1 MAETNHSSHREGAM
15 SIVFSEI
22 AKTFSLHT
30 SKTTYQLKIGNLNYV
45 NHLYYG
51 ATIHDEDLSYLIRRY
66 DRGFSGNPYDS
77 LKERTFSLDAQ
88 PQEFTTQQQGDFRI
102 NSIEVQNP
110 DGSFSFDGRYIAHKI
125 YPGAFTLKGLPTA
138 FATDKDTV
146 DTLEIVLEDAVTKVQ
161 VTLLYS
167 VFEEAD
173 IIMRAA
179 RVHNGGTGEIAL
191 KRIMSLNMD
200 YMNGGNLDII
210 SLPGRYGQ
218 ERQVERQ
225 PLTHHVHKIR
235 SGRGISSHQQNP
247 FIALVEKEANEEY
260 GSCYGFA
267 LMYSGSFLAEA
278 ELDQYDQ
285 ARLVLGVND
294 RLFSYQ
300 VAPGEDFDTPA
311 VLMTYTHKGLTAMS
325 RNYHNF
331 FRNNL
336 NKSKFVRDIRRPVL
350 INTWE
355 AAFFDFDDVKLIEI
369 AKAAKGMGVEMIV
382 MDDGWFG
389 KRDDDNSGLGDWYVN
404 EKKIKCGLTE
414 LVRQINDLGMKFG
427 IWFEP
432 EMVSEDSDL
441 FRSHPDWVM
450 EIPGRHA
457 VRSRNQLVLDVSRKE
472 VQDYLI
478 TSINAILDSANIYY
492 VKWDINRAIT
502 DLWSNALPAGHQG
515 EVSHRYVL
523 GLYRVMDGI
532 IKTHPDIMF
541 EGCAGGGGRFDSA
554 MLTYFV
560 QYWSSDN
567 TKPLDNLKLHY
578 GSSFLYPL
586 CTMGAHVSQAS
597 SMVPL
602 ETKAAIAMC
611 GTFGY
616 ELDATKLGPDEVA
629 VCKKMSDLYLKY
641 YDINFFGDYYRLAN
655 PFENVNLVA
664 WECVSKD
671 KKEAL
676 LTVVTVNLTV
686 NGPQEYIHCRGLAPD
701 SLYQVE
707 KEGSGVVLTAS
718 GMALMHAGIPIP
730 REIPEFTAF
739 MYHLKSL

>member
-1 MAETNHSSHREGAM
+1 MA
-15 SIVFSEI
+15 IVFNEKN
-22 AKTFSLHT
+22 KTFSLHSAT
-30 SKTTYQLKIGNLNYV
+30 STYQLKIGNLNYV

-51 ATIHDEDLSYLIRRY
+51 PTILDDDLAFLIRRY

-88 PQEFTTQQQGDFRI
+88 PQEFSTQQQGDFRI
-102 NSIEVQNP
+102 NSIEVQNS
-110 DGSFSFDGRYIAHKI
+110 DGSFSFNGRYVSHKL
-125 YPGAFTLKGLPTA
+125 YKGPFSLNGLPTP
-138 FATDKDTV
+138 FATEKDTV
-146 DTLEIVLEDAVTKVQ
+146 DTLELLIEDAISKIQ

-179 RVHNGGTGEIAL
+179 RVHNSSNETIQL

-200 YMNGGNLDII
+200 YMNGCNLDLL

-225 PLTHHVHKIR
+225 HLTHHVHKIR

-247 FIALVEKEANEEY
+247 FIALLDKNTTEDY
-260 GSCYGFA
+260 GDCYGFA
-267 LMYSGSFLAEA
+267 LMYSGSFLAEV

-285 ARLVLGVND
+285 VRLVMGIND
-294 RLFSYQ
+294 RLFSYA
-300 VAPGEDFDTPA
+300 VLPDEDFDTPA
-311 VLMTYTHKGLTAMS
+311 VLLTYSHRGLTQMS
-325 RNYHNF
+325 HIYHNF

-336 NKSKFVRDIRRPVL
+336 NNSKFIKNVKRPVL

-355 AAFFDFDDVKLIEI
+355 AAFFNFDDVKIVEI

-382 MDDGWFG
+382 MDDGWYG
-389 KRDDDNSGLGDWYVN
+389 KRDDDNSGLGDWFVN
-404 EKKIKCGLTE
+404 KNKIKCGLNS
-414 LVRQINDLGMKFG
+414 LVKQINDLGMKFG

-441 FRSHPDWVM
+441 FRAHPDWAM
-450 EIPGRHA
+450 EIPGRRA
-457 VRSRNQLVLDVSRKE
+457 VRSRNELALDVGRKE

-478 TSINAILDSANIYY
+478 ESINNILDSANIYY

-502 DLWSNALPAGHQG
+502 DLWSNALPPEKQG

-541 EGCAGGGGRFDSA
+541 EGCAGGGGRFDPA

-578 GSSFLYPL
+578 GSSFLYPV
-586 CTMGAHVSQAS
+586 CCMGAHVSEAS
-597 SMVPL
+597 SMIPF

-616 ELDATKLGPDEVA
+616 ELDATKLKEKEILA
-629 VCKKMSDLYLKY
+629 CKKMSALYHKY
-641 YDINFFGDYYRLAN
+641 YQLNFFGDYYRLAN
-655 PFENVNLVA
+655 PFELINLVA
-664 WECVSKD
+664 WLSVAKN

-676 LTVVTVNLTV
+676 LTVITVNLTV
-686 NGPQEYIHCRGLAPD
+686 NGPQEYIKCKGLEPHT
-701 SLYQVE
+701 LYRI
-707 KEGSGVVLTAS
+707 EGDGNGEVAT

-730 REIPEFTAF
+730 REIPEYTSFI
-739 MYHLKSL
+739 YHLVAVEP

>member
-1 MAETNHSSHREGAM
+1 MAIIYNEKKR
-15 SIVFSEI
+15 
-22 AKTFSLHT
+22 TFSLHT
-30 SKTTYQLKIGNLNYV
+30 AKTTYQLKIGNLNYV
-45 NHLYYG
+45 KHLYYG
-51 ATIHDEDLSYLIRRY
+51 ATIQDEDLIYLVRRY
-66 DRGFSGNPYDS
+66 DRGFSGNPYES

-102 NSIEVQNP
+102 NSIEVQNA
-110 DGSFSFDGRYIAHKI
+110 DGSFSFNGRYRSHKM
-125 YPGAFTLKGLPTA
+125 YKGAFTLNGLPTA
-138 FATDKDTV
+138 IATENDTV
-146 DTLEIVLEDAVTKVQ
+146 DTLELVIEDSVTKIQ

-179 RVHNGGTGEIAL
+179 RVHNGGDGEISL
-191 KRIMSLNMD
+191 KRIMSVNMD
-200 YMNGGNLDII
+200 YMNGRNLDLV

-247 FIALVEKEANEEY
+247 FIALVDRTANEEY
-260 GSCYGFA
+260 GSCYGFS
-267 LMYSGSFLAEA
+267 LMYSGSFIAEV

-285 ARLVLGVND
+285 ARLAMGIND
-294 RLFSYQ
+294 RLFSY
-300 VAPGEDFDTPA
+300 VVGPGEDFDTPA
-311 VLMTYTHKGLTAMS
+311 VLMTYTHKGLTKMS
-325 RNYHNF
+325 HNYHDF

-336 NKSKFVRDIRRPVL
+336 NRSKFVKDVKRPIL

-355 AAFFDFDDVKLIEI
+355 AAFFDFDDEKLVEI
-369 AKAAKGMGVEMIV
+369 AKAARDMGVEMIV

-389 KRDDDNSGLGDWYVN
+389 KRDDDNSGLGDWVVN
-404 EKKIKCGLTE
+404 EKKIKCGLPK
-414 LVRQINDLGMKFG
+414 LVSQINDLGMKFG

-441 FRSHPDWVM
+441 FRAHPDWAM
-450 EIPGRHA
+450 EIPGRRA
-457 VRSRNQLVLDVSRKE
+457 VRSRNQLVLDVSRRE

-478 TSINAILDSANIYY
+478 RSINGILDSANIYY

-502 DLWSNALPAGHQG
+502 DLWSNVLPADRQG
-515 EVSHRYVL
+515 EISHRYVL

-578 GSSFLYPL
+578 GSSFVYPV
-586 CTMGAHVSQAS
+586 CTMGAHVSTAS
-597 SMVPL
+597 PMVPI

-616 ELDATKLGPDEVA
+616 ELDATKLSKEEIEK
-629 VCKKMSDLYLKY
+629 CRNMSGYYHKFYDL
-641 YDINFFGDYYRLAN
+641 NFFGDYYRLTN
-655 PFENVNLVA
+655 PFEPVNLVA
-664 WECVSKD
+664 WECVAKD

-676 LTVVTVNLTV
+676 LTVVTVHLTV
-686 NGPQEYIHCRGLAPD
+686 NGPQEYIKCKGLLPNRKYRITGD
-701 SLYQVE
+701 GNE
-707 KEGSGVVLTAS
+707 WTAT
-718 GMALMHAGIPIP
+718 GMALMHAGVPVP

-739 MYHLKSL
+739 LYHLEAID

>member
-1 MAETNHSSHREGAM
+1 MAIIYNEKKR
-15 SIVFSEI
+15 
-22 AKTFSLHT
+22 TFSLHT
-30 SKTTYQLKIGNLNYV
+30 AKTTYQLKIGNLNYV
-45 NHLYYG
+45 KHLYYG
-51 ATIHDEDLSYLIRRY
+51 ATIQDEDLIYLVRRY
-66 DRGFSGNPYDS
+66 DRGFSGNPYES

-102 NSIEVQNP
+102 NSIEVQNA
-110 DGSFSFDGRYIAHKI
+110 DGSFSFNGRYRSHKM
-125 YPGAFTLKGLPTA
+125 YKGAFTLNGLPTA
-138 FATDKDTV
+138 IATENDTV
-146 DTLEIVLEDAVTKVQ
+146 DTLELVIEDSVTKIQ

-179 RVHNGGTGEIAL
+179 RVHNGGEGEISL
-191 KRIMSLNMD
+191 KRIMSVNMD
-200 YMNGGNLDII
+200 YMNGRNLDLV

-247 FIALVEKEANEEY
+247 FIALVDRTANEEY
-260 GSCYGFA
+260 GSCYGFS
-267 LMYSGSFLAEA
+267 LMYSGSFIAEV

-285 ARLVLGVND
+285 ARLVMGIND
-294 RLFSYQ
+294 RLFSY
-300 VAPGEDFDTPA
+300 VVGPGEDFDTPA
-311 VLMTYTHKGLTAMS
+311 VLMTYTHKGLTKMS
-325 RNYHNF
+325 HNYHNF

-336 NKSKFVRDIRRPVL
+336 NRSKFVKDVKRPIL

-355 AAFFDFDDVKLIEI
+355 AAFFDFDDEKLVEI
-369 AKAAKGMGVEMIV
+369 AKAARDMGVEMIV

-389 KRDDDNSGLGDWYVN
+389 KRDDDNAGLGDWVVN
-404 EKKIKCGLTE
+404 EKKIKCGLPK
-414 LVRQINDLGMKFG
+414 LVSQINDLGMKFG

-441 FRSHPDWVM
+441 FRAHPDWAM
-450 EIPGRHA
+450 EIPGRRA
-457 VRSRNQLVLDVSRKE
+457 VRSRNQLVLDVSRRE

-478 TSINAILDSANIYY
+478 RSINGILDSANIYY

-502 DLWSNALPAGHQG
+502 DLWSNVLPADRQG
-515 EVSHRYVL
+515 EISHRYVL

-578 GSSFLYPL
+578 GSSFVYPV
-586 CTMGAHVSQAS
+586 CTMGAHVSTAS
-597 SMVPL
+597 PMVPI

-616 ELDATKLGPDEVA
+616 ELDATKLSKEEIEK
-629 VCKKMSDLYLKY
+629 CRKMSGYYHKFYDL
-641 YDINFFGDYYRLAN
+641 NFFGDYYRLTN
-655 PFENVNLVA
+655 PFEPVNLVA
-664 WECVSKD
+664 WECVAKD

-676 LTVVTVNLTV
+676 LPVVTVHLTV
-686 NGPQEYIHCRGLAPD
+686 NGPQEYIKCKGLLPNRKYRITGD
-701 SLYQVE
+701 GNE
-707 KEGSGVVLTAS
+707 WTAT
-718 GMALMHAGIPIP
+718 GMALMHAGVPVP

-739 MYHLKSL
+739 LYHLEAID

>member
-1 MAETNHSSHREGAM
+1 MAIIYNEKKR
-15 SIVFSEI
+15 
-22 AKTFSLHT
+22 TFSLHT
-30 SKTTYQLKIGNLNYV
+30 AKTTYQLKIGNLNYV
-45 NHLYYG
+45 KHLYYG
-51 ATIHDEDLSYLIRRY
+51 ATIQDEDLIYLVRRY
-66 DRGFSGNPYDS
+66 DRGFSGNPYES

-102 NSIEVQNP
+102 NSIEVQNA
-110 DGSFSFDGRYIAHKI
+110 DGSFSFNGRYRSHKM
-125 YPGAFTLKGLPTA
+125 YKGAFTLNGLPTA
-138 FATDKDTV
+138 IATENDTV
-146 DTLEIVLEDAVTKVQ
+146 DTLELVIEDSVTKIQ

-179 RVHNGGTGEIAL
+179 RVHNGGDGEISL
-191 KRIMSLNMD
+191 KRIMSVNMD
-200 YMNGGNLDII
+200 YMNGRNLDLV

-247 FIALVEKEANEEY
+247 FIALVDRTANEEY
-260 GSCYGFA
+260 GSCYGFS
-267 LMYSGSFLAEA
+267 LMYSGSFIAEV

-285 ARLVLGVND
+285 ARLVMGIND
-294 RLFSYQ
+294 RLFSY
-300 VAPGEDFDTPA
+300 VVGPGEDFDTPA
-311 VLMTYTHKGLTAMS
+311 VLMTYTHKGLTKMS
-325 RNYHNF
+325 HNYHDF

-336 NKSKFVRDIRRPVL
+336 NRSKFVNDVKRPIL

-355 AAFFDFDDVKLIEI
+355 AAFFDFDDEKLVEI
-369 AKAAKGMGVEMIV
+369 AKAARDMGVEMIV

-389 KRDDDNSGLGDWYVN
+389 KRDDDNSGLGDWVVN
-404 EKKIKCGLTE
+404 EKKIKCGLPK
-414 LVRQINDLGMKFG
+414 LVSQINDLGMKFG

-441 FRSHPDWVM
+441 VRAHPDWAM
-450 EIPGRHA
+450 EIPGRRA
-457 VRSRNQLVLDVSRKE
+457 VRSRNQLVLDVSRRE

-478 TSINAILDSANIYY
+478 RSINGILDSANIYY

-502 DLWSNALPAGHQG
+502 DLWSNVLPADRQG
-515 EVSHRYVL
+515 EIPHRYVL

-578 GSSFLYPL
+578 GSSFVYPV
-586 CTMGAHVSQAS
+586 CTMGAHVSTAS
-597 SMVPL
+597 PMVPI

-616 ELDATKLGPDEVA
+616 ELDATKLSKEEIEK
-629 VCKKMSDLYLKY
+629 CRKMSGYYHKFYDL
-641 YDINFFGDYYRLAN
+641 NFFGDYYRLTN
-655 PFENVNLVA
+655 PFEPVNLVA
-664 WECVSKD
+664 WECVAKD

-676 LTVVTVNLTV
+676 LTVVTVHLTV
-686 NGPQEYIHCRGLAPD
+686 NGPQEYIKCKGLLPNRKYRITGD
-701 SLYQVE
+701 GNE
-707 KEGSGVVLTAS
+707 WTAT
-718 GMALMHAGIPIP
+718 GMALMHAGVPVP

-739 MYHLKSL
+739 LYHLEVID

>member
-1 MAETNHSSHREGAM
+1 MA
-15 SIVFSEI
+15 IVFNEN
-22 AKTFSLHT
+22 KRTFSLHT
-30 SKTTYQLKIGNLNYV
+30 AKTTYQLKIGNLNYV
-45 NHLYYG
+45 KHLYYG
-51 ATIHDEDLSYLIRRY
+51 ATIEDEDLIYLIRRY

-102 NSIEVQNP
+102 NSIEVQNA
-110 DGSFSFDGRYIAHKI
+110 DGSFSFNGRYVSHRI
-125 YPGAFTLKGLPTA
+125 YSGPFTLSGLPTA
-138 FATDKDTV
+138 YANAGETV
-146 DTLEIVLEDAVTKVQ
+146 DTLELVIEDAVTRVQ

-179 RVHNGGTGEIAL
+179 RVHNAGDRPISL
-191 KRIMSLNMD
+191 KRIMSINMD
-200 YMNGGNLDII
+200 YMNGKNLDIL

-247 FIALVEKEANEEY
+247 FIALVDRTANEEY

-267 LMYSGSFLAEA
+267 LMYSGSFLAEV

-285 ARLVLGVND
+285 ARLVMGVND
-294 RLFSYQ
+294 RLFSYN
-300 VAPGEDFDTPA
+300 VNPGDYFDTPA
-311 VLMTYTHKGLTAMS
+311 VLMTYTHKGLTRMS
-325 RNYHNF
+325 HNYHNF
-331 FRNNL
+331 IRNNL
-336 NKSKFVRDIRRPVL
+336 NSSKFVKDVKRPVL

-355 AAFFDFDDVKLIEI
+355 AAFFDFDDVKLVEI
-369 AKAAKGMGVEMIV
+369 AKAARNMGVEMIV

-414 LVRQINDLGMKFG
+414 LVRQINELGMKFG

-441 FRSHPDWVM
+441 FRAHPDWAM

-457 VRSRNQLVLDVSRKE
+457 VRSRNQLVLDVTRRE

-478 TSINAILDSANIYY
+478 ESINRILDSANIYY

-502 DLWSNALPAGHQG
+502 DLWSNALPAENQG
-515 EVSHRYVL
+515 EISHRYVL

-532 IKTHPDIMF
+532 IKTHPDILF
-541 EGCAGGGGRFDSA
+541 EGCAGGGGRFDTA

-567 TKPLDNLKLHY
+567 TRPLDNLKLHY
-578 GSSFLYPL
+578 GSSFLYPI
-586 CTMGAHVSQAS
+586 CTMGAHVSGAS
-597 SMVPL
+597 PMVPL
-602 ETKAAIAMC
+602 ETKAAIALC

-616 ELDATKLGPDEVA
+616 ELDATKLNSSEIEA
-629 VCKKMSDLYLKY
+629 CRKMSALYHKY
-641 YDINFFGDYYRLAN
+641 YDLNFFGDYYRLAN
-655 PFENVNLVA
+655 PFEQVNLVA
-664 WECVSKD
+664 WECLAKD
-671 KKEAL
+671 KSEAL
-676 LTVVTVNLTV
+676 VTVITVNLTM
-686 NGPQEYIHCRGLAPD
+686 NGPQEYIKCKGLVPNKR
-701 SLYQVE
+701 YYVE
-707 KEGSGVVLTAS
+707 GDGSDRIVT
-718 GMALMHAGIPIP
+718 GMALMHAGIPVP

-739 MYHLKSL
+739 LYHLKEVK

>member
-1 MAETNHSSHREGAM
+1 MAIIYNEKKR
-15 SIVFSEI
+15 
-22 AKTFSLHT
+22 TFSLHT
-30 SKTTYQLKIGNLNYV
+30 AKTTYQLKIGNLNYV
-45 NHLYYG
+45 KHLYYG
-51 ATIHDEDLSYLIRRY
+51 ATIQDEDLIYLVRRY
-66 DRGFSGNPYDS
+66 DRGFSGNPYES

-102 NSIEVQNP
+102 NSIEVQNA
-110 DGSFSFDGRYIAHKI
+110 DGSFSFNGRYRSHKM
-125 YPGAFTLKGLPTA
+125 YKGAFTLNGLPTA
-138 FATDKDTV
+138 IATENDTV
-146 DTLEIVLEDAVTKVQ
+146 DTLELVIEDSVTKIR

-179 RVHNGGTGEIAL
+179 RVHNGGEGEISL
-191 KRIMSLNMD
+191 KRIMSVNMD
-200 YMNGGNLDII
+200 YMNGRNLDLV

-247 FIALVEKEANEEY
+247 FIALVDRTANEEY
-260 GSCYGFA
+260 GSCYGFS
-267 LMYSGSFLAEA
+267 LMYSGSFIAEV

-285 ARLVLGVND
+285 ARLVMGIND
-294 RLFSYQ
+294 RLFSY
-300 VAPGEDFDTPA
+300 VVGPGEDFDTPA
-311 VLMTYTHKGLTAMS
+311 VLMTYTHKGLTKMS
-325 RNYHNF
+325 HNYHNF

-336 NKSKFVRDIRRPVL
+336 NRSKFVKDVKRPIL

-355 AAFFDFDDVKLIEI
+355 AAFFDFDDEKLVEI
-369 AKAAKGMGVEMIV
+369 AKAARDMGVEMIV

-389 KRDDDNSGLGDWYVN
+389 KRDDDNSGLGDWVVN
-404 EKKIKCGLTE
+404 EKKIKCGLPK
-414 LVRQINDLGMKFG
+414 LVSQINDLGMKFG

-441 FRSHPDWVM
+441 FRAHPDWAM
-450 EIPGRHA
+450 EIPGRRA
-457 VRSRNQLVLDVSRKE
+457 VRSRNQLVLDVSRRE

-478 TSINAILDSANIYY
+478 RSINGILDSANIYY

-502 DLWSNALPAGHQG
+502 DLWSNVLPADRQG
-515 EVSHRYVL
+515 EISHRYVL

-578 GSSFLYPL
+578 GSSFVYPV
-586 CTMGAHVSQAS
+586 CTMGAHVSTAS
-597 SMVPL
+597 PMVPI

-616 ELDATKLGPDEVA
+616 ELDATKLSKEEIEK
-629 VCKKMSDLYLKY
+629 CRKMSGYYHKFYDL
-641 YDINFFGDYYRLAN
+641 NFFGDYYRLTN
-655 PFENVNLVA
+655 PFEPVNLVA
-664 WECVSKD
+664 WECVAKD
-671 KKEAL
+671 KKKAL
-676 LTVVTVNLTV
+676 LTVVTVHLTV
-686 NGPQEYIHCRGLAPD
+686 NGPQEYIKCKGLLPNRKYRITGD
-701 SLYQVE
+701 GNE
-707 KEGSGVVLTAS
+707 WTAT
-718 GMALMHAGIPIP
+718 GMALMHAGVPVP

-739 MYHLKSL
+739 LYHLEVID

>member
-1 MAETNHSSHREGAM
+1 MAIIYNEKKR
-15 SIVFSEI
+15 
-22 AKTFSLHT
+22 TFSLHT
-30 SKTTYQLKIGNLNYV
+30 KKTTYQLKIGNLNYV
-45 NHLYYG
+45 KHLYYG
-51 ATIHDEDLSYLIRRY
+51 ATIRDEDLIYLVRRY

-102 NSIEVQNP
+102 NSIEVQNS
-110 DGSFSFDGRYIAHKI
+110 DGSFSFNGRYLSHKI
-125 YPGAFTLKGLPTA
+125 YRGAFTLNGLPTA
-138 FATDKDTV
+138 IATEKDTV
-146 DTLEIVLEDAVTKVQ
+146 DTLELVLLDAVTNIQ

-173 IIMRAA
+173 IIMRAT
-179 RVHNGGTGEIAL
+179 RVRNGGKGNISL
-191 KRIMSLNMD
+191 KRIMSVNMD
-200 YMNGGNLDII
+200 YMNGRNLDLI

-247 FIALVEKEANEEY
+247 FIALVDRTANEEY

-267 LMYSGSFLAEA
+267 LMYSGSFIAEV

-285 ARLVLGVND
+285 ARLVMGIND
-294 RLFSYQ
+294 RLFSY
-300 VAPGEDFDTPA
+300 VVGPGEEFDTPA
-311 VLMTYTHKGLTAMS
+311 VLMTYTHKGLTKMS
-325 RNYHNF
+325 HNYHDF

-336 NKSKFVRDIRRPVL
+336 NRSKFVKDVKRPVL

-355 AAFFDFDDVKLIEI
+355 AAFFDFDDEKLIEI
-369 AKAAKGMGVEMIV
+369 AKAARNMGVEMIV

-389 KRDDDNSGLGDWYVN
+389 KRDDDNSGLGDWVVN
-404 EKKIKCGLTE
+404 EKKIRCGLPK
-414 LVRQINDLGMKFG
+414 LVSQINDLGLKFG

-441 FRSHPDWVM
+441 FRAHPDWAM

-457 VRSRNQLVLDVSRKE
+457 VRSRNQLVLDVGRQE

-478 TSINAILDSANIYY
+478 KSINRILDSANIYY

-502 DLWSNALPAGHQG
+502 DLWSNALPADRQG
-515 EVSHRYVL
+515 EISHRYVL
-523 GLYRVMDGI
+523 GLYRIMDGI

-541 EGCAGGGGRFDSA
+541 EGCAGGGGRFDPA

-578 GSSFLYPL
+578 GSSFVYPVS
-586 CTMGAHVSQAS
+586 TMGAHVSAAS
-597 SMVPL
+597 PMVPI

-616 ELDATKLGPDEVA
+616 ELDATKLPEEEIEK
-629 VCKKMSDLYLKY
+629 CRKMSEYYHRFYDL
-641 YDINFFGDYYRLAN
+641 NFFGDYYRLTN
-655 PFENVNLVA
+655 PFEPVNLVA
-664 WECVSKD
+664 WECAAKD
-671 KKEAL
+671 KEEAL
-676 LTVVTVNLTV
+676 LTVVTVHLTV
-686 NGPQEYIHCRGLAPD
+686 NGPQEYIKCKGLLPD
-701 SLYQVE
+701 RRYRV
-707 KEGSGVVLTAS
+707 SGDGNEWIAT
-718 GMALMHAGIPIP
+718 GMALMHAGVPIP

-739 MYHLKSL
+739 LYHLEAIDD

>member
-1 MAETNHSSHREGAM
+1 MAIIYNEKKR
-15 SIVFSEI
+15 
-22 AKTFSLHT
+22 TFSLHT
-30 SKTTYQLKIGNLNYV
+30 AKTTYQLKIGNLNYV
-45 NHLYYG
+45 KHLYYG
-51 ATIHDEDLSYLIRRY
+51 ATIQDEDLIYLVRRY
-66 DRGFSGNPYDS
+66 DRGFSGNPYES

-102 NSIEVQNP
+102 NSIEVQNA
-110 DGSFSFDGRYIAHKI
+110 DGSFSFNGRYRSHKM
-125 YPGAFTLKGLPTA
+125 YKGAFTLNGLPTA
-138 FATDKDTV
+138 IATENDTV
-146 DTLEIVLEDAVTKVQ
+146 DTLELVIEDSVTKIQ

-179 RVHNGGTGEIAL
+179 RVHNGGEGEISL
-191 KRIMSLNMD
+191 KRIMSVNMD
-200 YMNGGNLDII
+200 YMNGRNLDLV

-247 FIALVEKEANEEY
+247 FIALVDRTANEEY
-260 GSCYGFA
+260 GSCYGFS
-267 LMYSGSFLAEA
+267 LMYSGSFIAEV

-285 ARLVLGVND
+285 ARLVMGIND
-294 RLFSYQ
+294 RLFSY
-300 VAPGEDFDTPA
+300 VVGPGEDFDTPA
-311 VLMTYTHKGLTAMS
+311 VLMTYTHKGLTKMS
-325 RNYHNF
+325 HNYHNF

-336 NKSKFVRDIRRPVL
+336 NRSKFVKDVKRPIL

-355 AAFFDFDDVKLIEI
+355 AAFFDFDDEKLVEI
-369 AKAAKGMGVEMIV
+369 AKAARDMGVEMIV

-389 KRDDDNSGLGDWYVN
+389 KRDDDNSGLGDWVVN
-404 EKKIKCGLTE
+404 EKKIKCGLPK
-414 LVRQINDLGMKFG
+414 LVSQINDLGMKFG

-441 FRSHPDWVM
+441 FRAHPDWAM
-450 EIPGRHA
+450 EIPGRRA
-457 VRSRNQLVLDVSRKE
+457 VRSRNQLVLDVSRRE

-478 TSINAILDSANIYY
+478 RSINGILDSANIYY

-502 DLWSNALPAGHQG
+502 DLWSNVLPADRQG
-515 EVSHRYVL
+515 EISHRYVL

-578 GSSFLYPL
+578 GSSFVYPV
-586 CTMGAHVSQAS
+586 CTMGAHVSTAS
-597 SMVPL
+597 PMVPI

-616 ELDATKLGPDEVA
+616 ELDATKLSKEEIEK
-629 VCKKMSDLYLKY
+629 CRKMSGYYHKFYDL
-641 YDINFFGDYYRLAN
+641 NFFGDYYRLTN
-655 PFENVNLVA
+655 PFEPVNLVA
-664 WECVSKD
+664 WECVAKD

-676 LTVVTVNLTV
+676 LTVVTVHLTV
-686 NGPQEYIHCRGLAPD
+686 NGPQEYIKCKGLLPNRKYRITGASSARDFFRTENTGSPETGMSGRRRAWRSCTPAYRFRGRFR
-701 SLYQVE
+701 SLRHFY
-707 KEGSGVVLTAS
+707 
-718 GMALMHAGIPIP
+718 II
-730 REIPEFTAF
+730 
-739 MYHLKSL
+739 

>member
-1 MAETNHSSHREGAM
+1 MAIIYNEKKR
-15 SIVFSEI
+15 
-22 AKTFSLHT
+22 TFSLHT
-30 SKTTYQLKIGNLNYV
+30 AKTTYQLKIGNLNYV
-45 NHLYYG
+45 KHLYYG
-51 ATIHDEDLSYLIRRY
+51 ATIQDEDLIYLVRRY
-66 DRGFSGNPYDS
+66 DRGFSGNPYES

-102 NSIEVQNP
+102 NSIEVQNA
-110 DGSFSFDGRYIAHKI
+110 DGSFSFNGRYRSHKM
-125 YPGAFTLKGLPTA
+125 YKGAFTLNGLPTA
-138 FATDKDTV
+138 IATENDTV
-146 DTLEIVLEDAVTKVQ
+146 DTLELVIEDSVTKIQ

-179 RVHNGGTGEIAL
+179 RVHNGGEGEISL
-191 KRIMSLNMD
+191 KRIMSVNMD
-200 YMNGGNLDII
+200 YMNGRNLDLV

-247 FIALVEKEANEEY
+247 FIALVDRTANEEY
-260 GSCYGFA
+260 GSCYGFS
-267 LMYSGSFLAEA
+267 LMYSGSFIAEV

-285 ARLVLGVND
+285 ARLVMGIND
-294 RLFSYQ
+294 RLFSY
-300 VAPGEDFDTPA
+300 VVGPGEDFDTPA
-311 VLMTYTHKGLTAMS
+311 VLMTYTHKGLTKMS
-325 RNYHNF
+325 HNYHDF

-336 NKSKFVRDIRRPVL
+336 NRSKFVKDVKRPIL

-355 AAFFDFDDVKLIEI
+355 AAFFDFDDEKLVEI
-369 AKAAKGMGVEMIV
+369 AKAARDMGVEMIV

-389 KRDDDNSGLGDWYVN
+389 KRDDDNSGLGDWVVN
-404 EKKIKCGLTE
+404 EKKIRCGLPK
-414 LVRQINDLGMKFG
+414 LVSQINDLGMKFG

-441 FRSHPDWVM
+441 FRAHPDWAM
-450 EIPGRHA
+450 EIPGRRA
-457 VRSRNQLVLDVSRKE
+457 VRSRNQLVLDVSRRE

-478 TSINAILDSANIYY
+478 RSINGILDSANIYY

-502 DLWSNALPAGHQG
+502 DLWSNVLPAENQG

-541 EGCAGGGGRFDSA
+541 EGCAGGGGRFDPA

-578 GSSFLYPL
+578 GSSFVYPV
-586 CTMGAHVSQAS
+586 CTMGAHVSTAS
-597 SMVPL
+597 PMVPI

-616 ELDATKLGPDEVA
+616 ELDATKLSKEEIEK
-629 VCKKMSDLYLKY
+629 CRKMSGYYHKFYDL
-641 YDINFFGDYYRLAN
+641 NFFGDYYRLTN
-655 PFENVNLVA
+655 PFEPVNLVA
-664 WECVSKD
+664 WECVAKD

-676 LTVVTVNLTV
+676 LTVVTVHLTV
-686 NGPQEYIHCRGLAPD
+686 NGPQEYIKCKGLLPNRKYRITGD
-701 SLYQVE
+701 GNE
-707 KEGSGVVLTAS
+707 WTAT
-718 GMALMHAGIPIP
+718 GMVLMHAGVPVP

-739 MYHLKSL
+739 LYHLEAID

>member
-1 MAETNHSSHREGAM
+1 MA
-15 SIVFSEI
+15 IVYNPEKRTI
-22 AKTFSLHT
+22 SLHT
-30 SKTTYQLKIGNLNYV
+30 AKTTYQMKIGNLNYV
-45 NHLYYG
+45 KHLYYG
-51 ATIHDEDLSYLIRRY
+51 ATIPDEDLIYLVRRY

-77 LKERTFSLDAQ
+77 LAERTFSLDAQ

-102 NSIEVQNP
+102 NSIEVQNA
-110 DGSFSFDGRYIAHKI
+110 DGSFSFNGRYKSHRI
-125 YPGAFTLKGLPTA
+125 YHGAFTLNGLPTA
-138 FATDKDTV
+138 FAAENDTV
-146 DTLEIVLEDAVTKVQ
+146 DTLELVIEDAVTKVQ

-179 RVHNGGTGEIAL
+179 RVHNAGNAAIQL
-191 KRIMSLNMD
+191 KRIMSVNMD
-200 YMNGGNLDII
+200 YMNGRNLDLL

-247 FIALVEKEANEEY
+247 FIALMDRNTNEDA
-260 GSCYGFA
+260 GACYGFA
-267 LMYSGSFLAEA
+267 LMYSGSFLAEV

-285 ARLVLGVND
+285 ARLVMGIND
-294 RLFSYQ
+294 RLFNYT
-300 VAPGEDFDTPA
+300 VNPGEDFDAPA
-311 VLMTYTHKGLTAMS
+311 VLMTYTHKGLAKMS
-325 RNYHNF
+325 HNFHHF

-336 NKSKFVRDIRRPVL
+336 NRSKFVRDMQRPIL

-355 AAFFDFDDVKLIEI
+355 AAFFNFDDQKLVEI
-369 AKAAKGMGVEMIV
+369 AKAAKDMGVEMIV

-389 KRDDDNSGLGDWYVN
+389 KRDDDNSGLGDWVVN
-404 EKKIKCGLTE
+404 ENKIRCGLTE

-441 FRSHPDWVM
+441 FRAHPDWVM
-450 EIPGRHA
+450 EIPGRRA
-457 VRSRNQLVLDVSRKE
+457 VRSRNQLVLDVGRKE

-478 TSINAILDSANIYY
+478 ESINRILDSANIYY

-502 DLWSNALPAGHQG
+502 DLWSNVLPADRQG
-515 EVSHRYVL
+515 EVTHRYVL
-523 GLYRVMDGI
+523 GLYRIMDGI
-532 IKTHPDIMF
+532 IKTHPDILF
-541 EGCAGGGGRFDSA
+541 EGCAGGGGRFDPA
-554 MLTYFV
+554 MLTYFI

-578 GSSFLYPL
+578 GSSFLYPI
-586 CTMGAHVSQAS
+586 CTMGAHVSAAS
-597 SMVPL
+597 PMVPL

-616 ELDATKLGPDEVA
+616 ELDATKLKKKEIRA
-629 VCKKMSDLYLKY
+629 CKKMSDLYHKY
-641 YDINFFGDYYRLAN
+641 YDLNFFGDYYRLAN
-655 PFENVNLVA
+655 PFEQVNLVA
-664 WECVSKD
+664 WESVSKD
-671 KKEAL
+671 KREAL
-676 LTVVTVNLTV
+676 VTVVTVNLTV
-686 NGPQEYIHCRGLAPD
+686 NGPQEYIHCKGLSPNTRYHLQGGGYD
-701 SLYQVE
+701 LVI
-707 KEGSGVVLTAS
+707 S

-730 REIPEFTAF
+730 REVPEFSAF
-739 MYHLKSL
+739 LYHIQALDE

>member
-1 MAETNHSSHREGAM
+1 MAIIYNEKKR
-15 SIVFSEI
+15 
-22 AKTFSLHT
+22 TFSLHT
-30 SKTTYQLKIGNLNYV
+30 AKTTYQLKIGNLNYV
-45 NHLYYG
+45 KHLYYG
-51 ATIHDEDLSYLIRRY
+51 ATIQDEDLIYLVRRY
-66 DRGFSGNPYDS
+66 DRGFSGNPYES

-102 NSIEVQNP
+102 NSIEVQNT
-110 DGSFSFDGRYIAHKI
+110 DGSFSFNGRYRSHKM
-125 YPGAFTLKGLPTA
+125 YKGAFTLNGLPTA
-138 FATDKDTV
+138 IATENDTV
-146 DTLEIVLEDAVTKVQ
+146 DTLELVIEDSVTKIQ

-179 RVHNGGTGEIAL
+179 RVHNGGDGEISL
-191 KRIMSLNMD
+191 KRIMSVNMD
-200 YMNGGNLDII
+200 YMNGRNLDLV

-247 FIALVEKEANEEY
+247 FIALVDRTANEEY
-260 GSCYGFA
+260 GSCYGFS
-267 LMYSGSFLAEA
+267 LMYSGSFIAEV

-285 ARLVLGVND
+285 ARLVMGIND
-294 RLFSYQ
+294 RLFSY
-300 VAPGEDFDTPA
+300 VVGPGEDFDTPA
-311 VLMTYTHKGLTAMS
+311 VLMTYTHKGLTKMS
-325 RNYHNF
+325 HNYHDF

-336 NKSKFVRDIRRPVL
+336 NRSKFVKDVKRPIL

-355 AAFFDFDDVKLIEI
+355 AAFFDFDDEKLVEI
-369 AKAAKGMGVEMIV
+369 AKAARDMGVEMIV

-389 KRDDDNSGLGDWYVN
+389 KRDDDNSGLGDWVVN
-404 EKKIKCGLTE
+404 EKKIKCGLPK
-414 LVRQINDLGMKFG
+414 LVSQINDLGMKFG

-441 FRSHPDWVM
+441 FRAHPDWAM
-450 EIPGRHA
+450 EIPGRRA
-457 VRSRNQLVLDVSRKE
+457 VRSRNQLVLDVSRRE

-478 TSINAILDSANIYY
+478 RSINGILDSANIYY

-502 DLWSNALPAGHQG
+502 DLWSNVLPADRQG
-515 EVSHRYVL
+515 EISHRYVL

-578 GSSFLYPL
+578 GSSFVYPV
-586 CTMGAHVSQAS
+586 CTMGAHVSTAS
-597 SMVPL
+597 PMVPI

-616 ELDATKLGPDEVA
+616 ELDATKLSKEEIEK
-629 VCKKMSDLYLKY
+629 CRKMSGYYHKFYDL
-641 YDINFFGDYYRLAN
+641 NFFGDYYRLTN
-655 PFENVNLVA
+655 PFEPVNLVA
-664 WECVSKD
+664 WECVAKD

-676 LTVVTVNLTV
+676 LTVVTVHLTV
-686 NGPQEYIHCRGLAPD
+686 NGPQEYIKCKGLLPNRKYRITGD
-701 SLYQVE
+701 GNE
-707 KEGSGVVLTAS
+707 WTAT
-718 GMALMHAGIPIP
+718 GMALMHAGVPVP

-739 MYHLKSL
+739 LYHLEAID

>member
-1 MAETNHSSHREGAM
+1 MAIIYNEKKR
-15 SIVFSEI
+15 
-22 AKTFSLHT
+22 TFSLHT
-30 SKTTYQLKIGNLNYV
+30 AKTTYQLKIGNLNYV
-45 NHLYYG
+45 KHLYYG
-51 ATIHDEDLSYLIRRY
+51 ATIQDEDLIYLVRRY
-66 DRGFSGNPYDS
+66 DRGFSGNPYES

-102 NSIEVQNP
+102 NSIEVQNA
-110 DGSFSFDGRYIAHKI
+110 DGSFSFNGRYRSHKM
-125 YPGAFTLKGLPTA
+125 YKGAFTLNGLPTA
-138 FATDKDTV
+138 IATENDTV
-146 DTLEIVLEDAVTKVQ
+146 DTLELVIEDSVTKIQ

-179 RVHNGGTGEIAL
+179 RVHNGGEGEISL
-191 KRIMSLNMD
+191 KRIMSVNMD
-200 YMNGGNLDII
+200 YMNGRNLDLV

-247 FIALVEKEANEEY
+247 FIALVDRTANEEY
-260 GSCYGFA
+260 GSCYGFS
-267 LMYSGSFLAEA
+267 LMYSGSFIAEV

-285 ARLVLGVND
+285 ARLVMGIND
-294 RLFSYQ
+294 RLFSY
-300 VAPGEDFDTPA
+300 VVGPGEDFDTPA
-311 VLMTYTHKGLTAMS
+311 VLMTYTHKGLTKMS
-325 RNYHNF
+325 HNYHNF

-336 NKSKFVRDIRRPVL
+336 NRSKFVKDVKRPIL

-355 AAFFDFDDVKLIEI
+355 AAFFDFDDEKLVEI
-369 AKAAKGMGVEMIV
+369 AKAARDMGVEMIV

-389 KRDDDNSGLGDWYVN
+389 KRDDDNSGLGDWVVN
-404 EKKIKCGLTE
+404 EKKIKCGLPK
-414 LVRQINDLGMKFG
+414 LVSQINDLGMKFG

-441 FRSHPDWVM
+441 FRAHPDWAM
-450 EIPGRHA
+450 EIPGRRA
-457 VRSRNQLVLDVSRKE
+457 VRSRNQLVLDVSRRE

-478 TSINAILDSANIYY
+478 RSINGILDSANIYY

-502 DLWSNALPAGHQG
+502 DLWSNVLPADRQG
-515 EVSHRYVL
+515 EISHRYVL

-567 TKPLDNLKLHY
+567 TKPLDNPKLHY
-578 GSSFLYPL
+578 GSSFVYPV
-586 CTMGAHVSQAS
+586 CTMGAHVSTAS
-597 SMVPL
+597 PMVPI

-616 ELDATKLGPDEVA
+616 ELDATKLSKEEIEK
-629 VCKKMSDLYLKY
+629 CRKMSGYYHKFYDL
-641 YDINFFGDYYRLAN
+641 NFFGDYYRLTN
-655 PFENVNLVA
+655 PFEPVNLVA
-664 WECVSKD
+664 WECVAKD

-676 LTVVTVNLTV
+676 LTVVTVHLTV
-686 NGPQEYIHCRGLAPD
+686 NGPQEYIKCKGLLPNRKYRITGD
-701 SLYQVE
+701 GNE
-707 KEGSGVVLTAS
+707 WTAT
-718 GMALMHAGIPIP
+718 GMALMHAGVPVP

-739 MYHLKSL
+739 LYHLEAID

>member
-1 MAETNHSSHREGAM
+1 MA
-15 SIVFSEI
+15 IVYNDRQ
-22 AKTFSLHT
+22 KTFSLHT
-30 SKTTYQLKIGNLNYV
+30 AKTTYQLKIGNLNYV

-51 ATIHDEDLSYLIRRY
+51 ATMHDEDLSYLIRRY

-77 LKERTFSLDAQ
+77 LQERTFSLDAQ

-102 NSIEVQNP
+102 NSIEVQNA
-110 DGSFSFDGRYIAHKI
+110 DGSFSFNGRYCSHRMCKG
-125 YPGAFTLKGLPTA
+125 PFTLTGLPTA
-138 FATDKDTV
+138 FAAENDTV
-146 DTLEIVLEDAVTKVQ
+146 DTLELVMEDSITKVQ

-173 IIMRAA
+173 IIMRAV
-179 RVHNGGTGEIAL
+179 RVHNAGDETIQL
-191 KRIMSLNMD
+191 KRIMSMNMD
-200 YMNGGNLDII
+200 YMNGENLDLI

-247 FIALVEKEANEEY
+247 FIALADRTASEDY

-267 LMYSGSFLAEA
+267 LMYSGSFLAEV

-285 ARLVLGVND
+285 ARLVMGIND
-294 RLFSYQ
+294 RLFSYT
-300 VAPGEDFDTPA
+300 VRPGEDFDTPA
-311 VLMTYTHKGLTAMS
+311 VLMTYTHRGLTRMS
-325 RNYHNF
+325 HNFHNF

-336 NKSKFVRDIRRPVL
+336 NRSKFIQDVRRPVL

-355 AAFFDFDDVKLIEI
+355 AAFFDFDDVKLVEI
-369 AKAAKGMGVEMIV
+369 ARAAKEMGVEMIV

-404 EKKIKCGLTE
+404 EKKIKCGLDT
-414 LVRQINDLGMKFG
+414 LVKQINDLGMKFG

-441 FRSHPDWVM
+441 FRAHPDWAM

-457 VRSRNQLVLDVSRKE
+457 VRSRNQLALDMGRKE

-478 TSINAILDSANIYY
+478 ESINDILDSANIYY

-502 DLWSNALPAGHQG
+502 DLWSNELPSDRQG

-541 EGCAGGGGRFDSA
+541 EGCAGGGGRFDPA

-567 TKPLDNLKLHY
+567 TRPLDNLKLHY
-578 GSSFLYPL
+578 GSSFLYPV
-586 CTMGAHVSQAS
+586 CSMGAHVSEAS
-597 SMVPL
+597 PTVPL

-616 ELDATKLGPDEVA
+616 ELDATKM
-629 VCKKMSDLYLKY
+629 KKRELQACRRMSALYHKY
-641 YDINFFGDYYRLAN
+641 YDLNFFGDYYRLSN

-664 WECVSKD
+664 WESVAKD
-671 KKEAL
+671 KREAL
-676 LTVVTVNLTV
+676 VTVVTVNLTV
-686 NGPQEYIHCRGLAPD
+686 NGPQEYIQCKGLEPNR
-701 SLYQVE
+701 YYRVE
-707 KEGSGVVLTAS
+707 GDGSTLVAT

-730 REIPEFTAF
+730 REVPEYTSFF
-739 MYHLKSL
+739 YHLAAVDET

>member
-1 MAETNHSSHREGAM
+1 MAIIYNEKKR
-15 SIVFSEI
+15 
-22 AKTFSLHT
+22 TFSLHT
-30 SKTTYQLKIGNLNYV
+30 AKTTYQLKIGNLNYV
-45 NHLYYG
+45 KHLYYG
-51 ATIHDEDLSYLIRRY
+51 ATIQDEDLIYLVRRY
-66 DRGFSGNPYDS
+66 DRGFSGNPYES

-102 NSIEVQNP
+102 NSIEVQNA
-110 DGSFSFDGRYIAHKI
+110 DGSFSFNGRYRSHKM
-125 YPGAFTLKGLPTA
+125 YKGAFTLNGLPTA
-138 FATDKDTV
+138 IATENDTV
-146 DTLEIVLEDAVTKVQ
+146 DTLELVIEDSVTKIH

-179 RVHNGGTGEIAL
+179 RVHNGGEGEISL
-191 KRIMSLNMD
+191 KRIMSVNMD
-200 YMNGGNLDII
+200 YMNGRNLDLV

-247 FIALVEKEANEEY
+247 FIALVDRTANEEY
-260 GSCYGFA
+260 GSCYGFS
-267 LMYSGSFLAEA
+267 LMYSGSFIAEV

-285 ARLVLGVND
+285 ARLVMGIND
-294 RLFSYQ
+294 RLFSY
-300 VAPGEDFDTPA
+300 VVGPGEDFDTPA
-311 VLMTYTHKGLTAMS
+311 VLMTYTHKGLTKMS
-325 RNYHNF
+325 HNYHNF

-336 NKSKFVRDIRRPVL
+336 NRSKFVKDVKRPIL

-355 AAFFDFDDVKLIEI
+355 AAFFDFDDEKLVEI
-369 AKAAKGMGVEMIV
+369 AKAARDMGVEMIV

-389 KRDDDNSGLGDWYVN
+389 KRDDDNSGLGDWVVN
-404 EKKIKCGLTE
+404 EKKIKCGLPK
-414 LVRQINDLGMKFG
+414 LVSQINDLGMKFG

-441 FRSHPDWVM
+441 FRAHPDWAM
-450 EIPGRHA
+450 EIPGRRA
-457 VRSRNQLVLDVSRKE
+457 VRSRNQLVLDVSRRE

-478 TSINAILDSANIYY
+478 RSINGILDSANIYY

-502 DLWSNALPAGHQG
+502 DLWSNVLPADRQG
-515 EVSHRYVL
+515 EISHRYVL

-578 GSSFLYPL
+578 GSSFVYPV
-586 CTMGAHVSQAS
+586 CTMGAHVSTAS
-597 SMVPL
+597 PMVPI

-616 ELDATKLGPDEVA
+616 ELDATKLSKEEIEK
-629 VCKKMSDLYLKY
+629 CRKMSGYYHKFYDL
-641 YDINFFGDYYRLAN
+641 NFFGDYYRLTN
-655 PFENVNLVA
+655 PFEPVNLVA
-664 WECVSKD
+664 WECVAKD
-671 KKEAL
+671 KKKAL
-676 LTVVTVNLTV
+676 LTVVTVHLTV
-686 NGPQEYIHCRGLAPD
+686 NGPQEYIKCKGLLPNRKYRITGD
-701 SLYQVE
+701 GNE
-707 KEGSGVVLTAS
+707 WTAT
-718 GMALMHAGIPIP
+718 GMALMHAGVPVP

-739 MYHLKSL
+739 LYHLEAID